1 MAAALK
7 SNVDRIGMTTTYLLS
22 LEKRL
27 LSGIA
32 ELDFVRNGSENH
44 VPGTISLSF
53 RKADGEALL
62 HRLDLK
68 GIMISTG
75 AACDSIHTNLSHVIK
90 AIHVPDDYAKG
101 TIRISFGKNN
111 TEDEVDK
118 IIAALLEIV
127 KQ

>member
-27 LSGIA
+27 LNGIA
-32 ELDFVRNGSENH
+32 KLDFIRNGSENH

-53 RKADGEALL
+53 RKVDGEALL